1 MRRGAAPKHAPCH
14 ESHGNCLSSY
24 ALGILIPSS
33 HDTAPLENG
42 MLIFVRF
49 SFPSSYRNLN
59 IITKRGVLC
68 SFILYVFTA
77 TYRPPIILAVISRM
91 PFLVCNDK
99 PLPHRLS
106 SLLVPVEFGTMT
118 LYIFFLSTVFSMLW
132 SHRRFINSTP
142 HFYQLTNISGLC
154 VRLIY
159 EVGISSQCRQL

>member
-1 MRRGAAPKHAPCH
+1 MK
-14 ESHGNCLSSY
+14 SHGSCLSS
-24 ALGILIPSS
+24 AANTIFAGLGILIPSS

-118 LYIFFLSTVFSMLW
+118 LYIFFLSTVFSMLMLP
-132 SHRRFINSTP
+132 SSLH
-142 HFYQLTNISGLC
+142 QLNTLFLPTHC
-154 VRLIY
+154 KYLWFVRTFDARS
-159 EVGISSQCRQL
+159 ED